1 MMQKYCKR
9 TNVLE
14 VFENIYTSL
23 YMLIVLYVLI
33 DGQWKSEKW
42 NYQCKILS
50 VSEIM
55 FNDIKISLI
64 IKDISYN
71 NLKV

>member
-1 MMQKYCKR
+1 MQNNCKR

-33 DGQWKSEKW
+33 DGQWKSEKMKLSMQNFERFR
-42 NYQCKILS
+42 NYVQW
-50 VSEIM
+50 
-55 FNDIKISLI
+55 
-64 IKDISYN
+64 Y
-71 NLKV
+71 

>member
-1 MMQKYCKR
+1 MQKYCKR

-33 DGQWKSEKW
+33 DEQWKSGKMKLSMQNFERFR
-42 NYQCKILS
+42 NYVQW
-50 VSEIM
+50 
-55 FNDIKISLI
+55 
-64 IKDISYN
+64 Y
-71 NLKV
+71 